1 MTFFRNSLTAKD
13 KAISRSMRILM
24 EDHLYWIIMVERYV
38 HHEARHLKDL
48 VRKLNSNDSIHS
60 VIFERYRRMAA
71 KKMATQTNCQGLG
84 RHSKGDLQRMGIE
97 DLQAVSSF
105 LGSKT
110 YILGGD
116 KPSDLDAVL
125 FGFMCL
131 ILYSSPQDS
140 VFKTLVE
147 KRLTNLFQHTKL
159 MKSKFFA
166 DWDKLI
172 ESPDLPV
179 FEEEVKAPED
189 TKESEKQEP
198 KTEEIKVENKT
209 VVPTTASSTTTAT
222 TTTAALPP
230 TSDKVR
236 TPARKVSDKPTPAT
250 TTSPARKMSVERVQ
264 TPVKKSVNG
273 SSDKKE
279 NNDPDQPA
287 KPRPTTLNPAHSP
300 AVKRAAAAA
309 GPIKPAVSAAKHSA
323 ENSKPASATAT
334 ATTPKSPLSP
344 VSPIG
349 TTPKTSLGN
358 SSSRKSSI
366 TSSTPSNKAKQA
378 ITNGASNVLKSM
390 LGRKK

>member
-1 MTFFRNSLTAKD
+1 
-13 KAISRSMRILM
+13 MRILM

-48 VRKLNSNDSIHS
+48 VRKLSSNDSIHS
-60 VIFERYRRMAA
+60 MIFERYRRMAS
-71 KKMATQTNCQGLG
+71 KKLAMQTYCQGLG

-110 YILGGD
+110 YMLGGD

-131 ILYSSPQDS
+131 ILYSSPPDS
-140 VFKTLVE
+140 AFKTLVE

-159 MKSKFFA
+159 IKSKFFS

-172 ESPDLPV
+172 EDPDLPV
-179 FEEEVKAPED
+179 FEELKAPEE
-189 TKESEKQEP
+189 TKEPEKPEQKSEEVK
-198 KTEEIKVENKT
+198 EEVKT
-209 VVPTTASSTTTAT
+209 VVPVTSTP
-222 TTTAALPP
+222 ALPP
-230 TSDKVR
+230 ASDKVR
-236 TPARKVSDKPTPAT
+236 TPVRKVSDKPTT
-250 TTSPARKMSVERVQ
+250 PARKLSSSNIERAQ

-279 NNDPDQPA
+279 NSDPEHPA
-287 KPRPTTLNPAHSP
+287 KPRPTTLNTAHSP
-300 AVKRAAAAA
+300 AVKRAAAATT
-309 GPIKPAVSAAKHSA
+309 GPLKPAVPAAAVKPV
-323 ENSKPASATAT
+323 ENSKPAAAAATS
-334 ATTPKSPLSP
+334 PKSPLSP
-344 VSPIG
+344 MSPVG
-349 TTPKTSLGN
+349 TTPKTSIG

-366 TSSTPSNKAKQA
+366 TSSTPSNKAKQV